1 MAISRKTDYALRMLT
16 DLVRS
21 EGGVLSVRA
30 CAAANDV
37 PYSFAR
43 SIQHDLARAG
53 IIESLRG
60 SHGGMRLAVNPAE
73 VTLLRVVEALQG
85 PTELSACATAGPD
98 GGVCPRAESCCYNP
112 IWAGACELLASY
124 LSSVTLAQVAGG
136 VARPYVDERFSRP
149 GGSGLT
155 PLTKAPDAR
164 V

>member
-30 CAAANDV
+30 CAASNDV

-43 SIQHDLARAG
+43 SIQHDLAHAG
-53 IIESLRG
+53 IIDSLRG
-60 SHGGMRLAVNPAE
+60 SHGGMRLAIDPNE
-73 VTLLRVVEALQG
+73 VTLLRVVEAVQG
-85 PTELSACATAGPD
+85 PAELSACLSSGPG

-112 IWAGACELLASY
+112 IWAGACELLGSY
-124 LSSVTLAQVAGG
+124 LSSVTLGE
-136 VARPYVDERFSRP
+136 VARGEARPCVDERFSRP

-155 PLTKAPDAR
+155 PRTRANDG
-164 V
+164 